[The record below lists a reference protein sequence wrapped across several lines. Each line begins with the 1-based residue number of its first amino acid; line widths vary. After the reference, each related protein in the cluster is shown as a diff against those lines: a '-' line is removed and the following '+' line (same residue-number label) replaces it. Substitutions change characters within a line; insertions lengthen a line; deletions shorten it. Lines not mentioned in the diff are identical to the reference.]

1 MPTWYWPSAKKN
13 EPASRHGPA
22 AMDFPTLEEIA
33 ETHAFHVMNPKTVGL
48 IVFDEVAAA
57 DLTGPAEVFSRANIS
72 NDYGCKSSCYTVLML
87 GVTAEPCRTECGIV
101 IKPHTDLGSAPPLD
115 TVIVSG
121 GNGIRDEKVTK
132 KVAMWL
138 NRRASTTRRIATLG
152 TGIYAVAATGMLDHR
167 QVATHWRY
175 ANDVAQRFPS
185 LRVNA
190 NCLFLK
196 DGPFYTSAGAMAGI
210 DLSLSLI
217 EEDYG
222 VQVALVIA
230 RELVIS
236 AKRSGLQEQ
245 YPETLQFQTKSVS
258 RLSELPTW
266 VISHL
271 NENLSVETLAA
282 RACLCRRHFTRR
294 FKIEFGT
301 SPANFVEKLRI
312 EEACHRLS
320 SHNNSIECV
329 AESVGFKSVDAF
341 RRAFQRRLG
350 INPIDYRRYPDR
362 DVKYLRE
369 SALRR
374 QKPKGFSKA
383 A

>member
-1 MPTWYWPSAKKN
+1 MS
-13 EPASRHGPA
+13 
-22 AMDFPTLEEIA
+22 
-33 ETHAFHVMNPKTVGL
+33 PKTVGL
-48 IVFDEVAAA
+48 IIFEQVAAA

-72 NDYGCKSSCYTVLML
+72 DGYGRESSCYTVLML
-87 GVTAEPCRTECGIV
+87 GITAQPCRTECGIV
-101 IKPHTDLGSAPPLD
+101 VKPHADLGSAPPLD
-115 TVIVSG
+115 TVIIPG
-121 GNGIRDEKVTK
+121 GSGIRDGKVTK
-132 KVAMWL
+132 KVAKWL
-138 NRRASTTRRIATLG
+138 SHRRSTTRRIATLG
-152 TGIYAVAATGMLDHR
+152 TGIYALAATGMLDHR

-175 ANDVAQRFPS
+175 ATDVAQRFPS
-185 LRVNA
+185 LHVNA
-190 NCLFLK
+190 NCLFVK

-222 VQVALVIA
+222 VRVALAIA
-230 RELVIS
+230 RELVVS

-258 RLSELPTW
+258 RLSELTTW

-282 RACLCRRHFTRR
+282 RACLCPRHFSRR
-294 FKIEFGT
+294 FKMEFGT
-301 SPANFVEKLRI
+301 SPADFVEKLRI

-320 SHNNSIECV
+320 TRDNSIESV
-329 AESVGFKSVDAF
+329 AESVGFKSADVF

-350 INPIDYRRYPDR
+350 VNPIDYRRHLDG

-369 SALRR
+369 SAHHRR
-374 QKPKGFSKA
+374 KPKGFSKA

>member
-1 MPTWYWPSAKKN
+1 
-13 EPASRHGPA
+13 
-22 AMDFPTLEEIA
+22 
-33 ETHAFHVMNPKTVGL
+33 MNPKTVGL

-72 NDYGCKSSCYTVLML
+72 NGNGHKSSCYKVLIL
-87 GVTAEPCRTECGIV
+87 GITAEPCRTECGIV
-101 IKPHTDLGSAPPLD
+101 VKPHTDLGGAPPLD
-115 TVIVSG
+115 TVIVAG
-121 GNGIRDEKVTK
+121 GSGIRDKKVTK
-132 KVAMWL
+132 TIAKWL
-138 NRRASTTRRIATLG
+138 NYRRSTTRRIAALG
-152 TGIYAVAATGMLDHR
+152 TGIYAVAATGMLDRR

-175 ANDVAQRFPS
+175 ARDVAERFPS
-185 LRVNA
+185 LGVNA
-190 NCLFLK
+190 NCLFVK

-222 VQVALVIA
+222 VRVALAIA

-266 VISHL
+266 VVSHL

-301 SPANFVEKLRI
+301 SPADFVEKLRI

-320 SHNNSIECV
+320 IRDNSIECV
-329 AESVGFKSVDAF
+329 AESVGFKSADAF

-350 INPIDYRRYPDR
+350 VNPIDYRHDLDR

-369 SALRR
+369 NALRR

>member
-1 MPTWYWPSAKKN
+1 MRPKK
-13 EPASRHGPA
+13 
-22 AMDFPTLEEIA
+22 
-33 ETHAFHVMNPKTVGL
+33 VGL
-48 IVFDEVAAA
+48 IVFEQVAAT

-72 NDYGCKSSCYTVLML
+72 DGNGCQSSCYNVLML
-87 GVTAEPCRTECGIV
+87 GITAQPCRTESGIV
-101 IKPHTDLGSAPPLD
+101 VKPHADLASAPPLD
-115 TVIVSG
+115 TVIIPG
-121 GNGIRDEKVTK
+121 GSGIRDGKVTN
-132 KVAMWL
+132 KVAKWL
-138 NRRASTTRRIATLG
+138 SHRRSITRRIATLG
-152 TGIYAVAATGMLDHR
+152 TGIYPLAATGMLDRR

-175 ANDVAQRFPS
+175 ATDVAQRFPN

-190 NCLFLK
+190 NCLFVK

-222 VQVALVIA
+222 VRVALAIA
-230 RELVIS
+230 RELVVS

-258 RLSELPTW
+258 RLSELTTW

-271 NENLSVETLAA
+271 NENLSVEILAA
-282 RACLCRRHFTRR
+282 RACLCPRHFTRR
-294 FKIEFGT
+294 FKEEFGT
-301 SPANFVEKLRI
+301 SPAAFVERLRI

-320 SHNNSIECV
+320 IRDNSVEDIGV
-329 AESVGFKSVDAF
+329 SVGFKCGATF

-350 INPIDYRRYPDR
+350 VNPNDYRRRVAHDP
-362 DVKYLRE
+362 K
-369 SALRR
+369 SIRR
-374 QKPKGFSKA
+374 LPHNGHKVQGFSRA